1 MAAIAARLPAIR
13 SGPTRII
20 PSMHIQ
26 DLSIRLKVSGVVAVM
41 ALVAAVI
48 GWFGID
54 AMRTYN
60 DKVNEIDRAAA
71 RALAAETINALV
83 YAVVMDSRGVYMSSD
98 VAGARK
104 FGQGLLDS
112 LRKIDAPLERW
123 RQNLRPDDQA
133 DFAKLESSV
142 REFIRFRT
150 ELVRLGNEV
159 SPAAAREWGDN
170 DANRSNR
177 QAVNAEL
184 SKLAQKNDKVIE
196 ALNAE
201 IQDFYASRLTLM
213 IAIGILGIVLGTAGA
228 SLMAN
233 GTIVRPLATMTQAMT
248 RLAGGDK
255 KINIDGAGRKDE
267 IGAIARAVL
276 VFKESMI
283 KADALAAEQRKE
295 QEIRARRA
303 AGIETLTRDFDGKVT
318 GVVEVVSSAATEMQ
332 SSATSLSSTAEEA
345 SRQAL
350 AVASASEQAST
361 NVQTVATA
369 AEELSNSI
377 AEIGRQVA
385 DSAGIARKAVDE
397 AERTRSEVN
406 SLADSAQRIG
416 EVVRLIN
423 DIASQ
428 TNLLALN
435 ATIEAARAGEAGKG
449 FAVVASEVKSLA
461 NQTAKATED
470 IAAQI
475 AAIQGATGDVVGA
488 IERIGQTI
496 TRINEV
502 STTIAAAVEEQAAA
516 TQEIARNVQ
525 QAASGT
531 ETVSANITGVTQA
544 ATETGRAS
552 ADMLRS
558 SSALS
563 QQAEALR
570 KIVIDFLQGIKAA

>member
-13 SGPTRII
+13 SGPTRMI
-20 PSMHIQ
+20 PSMHFQ
-26 DLSIRLKVSGVVAVM
+26 DLSIRLKVSSVVAVM

-98 VAGARK
+98 FAGARK

-123 RQNLRPDDQA
+123 RQNLRLDDQA
-133 DFAKLESSV
+133 DFAKLESSL

-201 IQDFYASRLTLM
+201 IRDFYASRLTLM
-213 IAIGILGIVLGTAGA
+213 ITIGILGIVLGAAGA
-228 SLMAN
+228 ILMAN
-233 GTIVRPLATMTQAMT
+233 GTIVQPLAIMTQAMT

-255 KINIDGAGRKDE
+255 KINIDGSGRKDE

-276 VFKESMI
+276 VFKENMI

-295 QEIRARRA
+295 QQLKERRA
-303 AGIETLTRDFDGKVT
+303 ASMETLTRDFDGKVS
-318 GVVEVVSSAATEMQ
+318 GVV
-332 SSATSLSSTAEEA
+332 
-345 SRQAL
+345 
-350 AVASASEQAST
+350 
-361 NVQTVATA
+361 
-369 AEELSNSI
+369 
-377 AEIGRQVA
+377 
-385 DSAGIARKAVDE
+385 GIV
-397 AERTRSEVN
+397 
-406 SLADSAQRIG
+406 
-416 EVVRLIN
+416 
-423 DIASQ
+423 
-428 TNLLALN
+428 
-435 ATIEAARAGEAGKG
+435 
-449 FAVVASEVKSLA
+449 
-461 NQTAKATED
+461 
-470 IAAQI
+470 
-475 AAIQGATGDVVGA
+475 
-488 IERIGQTI
+488 
-496 TRINEV
+496 
-502 STTIAAAVEEQAAA
+502 
-516 TQEIARNVQ
+516 
-525 QAASGT
+525 
-531 ETVSANITGVTQA
+531 
-544 ATETGRAS
+544 
-552 ADMLRS
+552 
-558 SSALS
+558 
-563 QQAEALR
+563 
-570 KIVIDFLQGIKAA
+570 